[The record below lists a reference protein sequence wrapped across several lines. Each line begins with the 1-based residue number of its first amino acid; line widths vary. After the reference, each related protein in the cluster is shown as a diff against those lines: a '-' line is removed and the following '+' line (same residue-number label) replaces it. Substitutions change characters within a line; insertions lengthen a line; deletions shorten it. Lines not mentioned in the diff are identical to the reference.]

1 MLCIFLAFSIIATLT
16 DDMHSIE
23 QLSLNRSDVSLVQW
37 YSHYSVDNY
46 TMIGENGWEHAF
58 IYYNYPLGIY
68 NPELSFASF
77 HEFIYANNTLM
88 HPDNHI
94 TSDGKNIL
102 KELKQHSESGNV
114 YLILTDYYLIVK
126 GNVFFGQ
133 LTTEELEQYY
143 ELNYLNRI
151 FTSISETGEELPIY
165 WVI

>member
-16 DDMHSIE
+16 EDMNSLK
-23 QLSLNRSDVSLVQW
+23 QVSLNQSDVSLVQW

-46 TMIGENGWEHAF
+46 TMIGENGWEHVF
-58 IYYNYPLGIY
+58 IYYNYPLDNY
-68 NPELSFASF
+68 NSEEPFKSFQ
-77 HEFIYANNTLM
+77 EFIYANNTLM

-102 KELKQHSESGNV
+102 KELKQNSKSGNV
-114 YLILTDYYLIVK
+114 YLILTDCYLIVE

-133 LTTEELEQYY
+133 LTAQELERYY